1 MLLFLPPRARE
12 SVLMLT
18 WDVGTGMDG
27 VQARAFF
34 PFLQVLRISGSCLWF
49 NVFNSHKNV
58 AQSVTVRTKQL

>member
-27 VQARAFF
+27 VQARAFPLF
-34 PFLQVLRISGSCLWF
+34 TG
-49 NVFNSHKNV
+49 
-58 AQSVTVRTKQL
+58 AQDFWQLFMV